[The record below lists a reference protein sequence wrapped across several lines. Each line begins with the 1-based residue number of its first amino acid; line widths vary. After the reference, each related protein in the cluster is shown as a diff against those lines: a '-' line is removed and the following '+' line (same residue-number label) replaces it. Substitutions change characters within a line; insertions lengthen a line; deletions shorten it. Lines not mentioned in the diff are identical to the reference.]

1 MDYTN
6 NSARVMKFCQELGC
20 SVPPKNTPHFT
31 VGMYLL
37 NLSYSLLIWNASS
50 LVWHS
55 TTTDTSPSTYNVI
68 SDCRWAEPSHHEQT
82 FHTVQ
87 SEPNLIFVPAI
98 LAATVG
104 IIHLYNNCEAGNQ
117 SDVKYRSKLNECTS
131 ITHNY
136 HNRRKAIIALVLYW
150 TNFMLWQLQVGWAET
165 QSIVTCPIQWFNSI
179 NNVKSSW
186 EFFYLPVPVAAE

>member
-1 MDYTN
+1 MYSRWCTHSQQLQKLYEEFTARKYRFSKSHILHKQAHMDYTN

-55 TTTDTSPSTYNVI
+55 TTTDTSPSTCNVI
-68 SDCRWAEPSHHEQT
+68 SDCRWAVTSHHEQT

-104 IIHLYNNCEAGNQ
+104 TIHLYNNCEAGNQ
-117 SDVKYRSKLNECTS
+117 SDV
-131 ITHNY
+131 
-136 HNRRKAIIALVLYW
+136 
-150 TNFMLWQLQVGWAET
+150 
-165 QSIVTCPIQWFNSI
+165 
-179 NNVKSSW
+179 
-186 EFFYLPVPVAAE
+186 